1 MCLLL
6 ALVLIDFFYFI
17 FAVAVNSTHE
27 ANKAGGVRAIKQSI
41 LLDVYGLDWEKLVF
55 LKNVAINST

>member
-17 FAVAVNSTHE
+17 FAVAFNSTNE
-27 ANKAGGVRAIKQSI
+27 INKAGGVRAIKQSI
-41 LLDVYGLDWEKLVF
+41 LLDVYGLD
-55 LKNVAINST
+55 